1 MLDSPIID
9 IAIGLS
15 FLYFLLGL
23 IASSLNELIQT
34 KLQSRSRELHNAI
47 INFLDR
53 DWDEIGK
60 KIVESPYVRS
70 LSKSPEKLP
79 SYIPS
84 SSFAQGIIDVIKGA
98 EELPNTIPEIR
109 KQIKNNPIIKGDAQL
124 WLLGLLDQSYSRL
137 EGFYSKLEESYN
149 DAMDRVS
156 GWYGRKAKRTI
167 LILGIITSILLN
179 VDTIDIT
186 QTLWKNKEMAKAF
199 SAIVANSMQ
208 GIEKTGDGFKMED
221 AEGKV
226 LYSIQNEPGKNITRM
241 VTDIGN
247 FPIPLGW
254 NSNSFDFFS
263 EPKWGWSLLSK
274 LAGWSI
280 TAMAIFLGAPFW
292 FDLLS
297 KIVNLRGAGNKPDT
311 SVPAKKGSEI
321 D

>member
-1 MLDSPIID
+1 MLNSPIID

-34 KLQSRSRELHNAI
+34 KLQSRSKELHKAI

-60 KIVESPYVRS
+60 KVVESPYVRS
-70 LSKSPEKLP
+70 LHADDKKFP

-98 EELPNTIPEIR
+98 EDLPNTIPEIR
-109 KQIKNNPIIKGDAQL
+109 KQIKSNEIIKGDAQV
-124 WLLGLLDQSYSRL
+124 WLLGLLDRSY
-137 EGFYSKLEESYN
+137 ENVQGFYLKIEESYN

-156 GWYGRKAKRTI
+156 GWYGRKAKRNI

-179 VDTIDIT
+179 IDTIDIT
-186 QTLWKNKEMAKAF
+186 QSLWKNKESAKAF
-199 SAIVANSMQ
+199 SAIVVSSMDR
-208 GIEKTGDGFKMED
+208 IEKTDDIEIKDGKGNLLFS
-221 AEGKV
+221 AE
-226 LYSIQNEPGKNITRM
+226 NEPGKNITN
-241 VTDIGN
+241 VVAEIGN

-254 NSNSFDFFS
+254 NANSLKFFG
-263 EPKWGWSLLSK
+263 EPKWGWVLLSK
-274 LAGWSI
+274 IGGWAI
-280 TAMAIFLGAPFW
+280 TALAIFLGAPFW

-297 KIVNLRGAGNKPDT
+297 KIVNLRGTGYKPK
-311 SVPAKKGSEI
+311 SPAVSDKG
-321 D
+321 